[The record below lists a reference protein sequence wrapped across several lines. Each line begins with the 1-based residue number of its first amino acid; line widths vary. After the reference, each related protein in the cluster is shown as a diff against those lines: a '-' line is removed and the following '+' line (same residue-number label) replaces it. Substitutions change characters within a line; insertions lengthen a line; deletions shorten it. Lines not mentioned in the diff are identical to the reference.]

1 MHTLT
6 NLTFFPSEGA
16 FFESNFKTKVDK
28 LIQTFLDDQRASTFR
43 MSCFRNLYINMKNI
57 FGGLPK
63 VPDELGGYPFKSW
76 WFYKVVK
83 NKKLKAV
90 KERLVSG
97 GEIKVEQPLL
107 SLTDGRA
114 VDRGGTFQDAG
125 EVENKLFATNIKL
138 WGDH

>member
-1 MHTLT
+1 
-6 NLTFFPSEGA
+6 
-16 FFESNFKTKVDK
+16 
-28 LIQTFLDDQRASTFR
+28 
-43 MSCFRNLYINMKNI
+43 MKNI

-63 VPDELGGYPFKSW
+63 IPDELGGYPFKSW

-90 KERLVSG
+90 KERLVSD